1 MAVHSGYEALKGVSL
16 AKLLE
21 SHQTVQVLLASAIA
35 EGSSLQAKRL
45 LESLDAILAEGAERK
60 VSFYSEYL

>member
-1 MAVHSGYEALKGVSL
+1 MAVHSGYKALKGVSL

-21 SHQTVQVLLASAIA
+21 SHQIVQVLLASAIA
-35 EGSSLQAKRL
+35 EGSSLRAKRL
-45 LESLDAILAEGAERK
+45 LESLDAIIVEGSERK